1 MLYDNEIIHEIK
13 YGSFLMSVNSE
24 NFDENII
31 IDCDD
36 YFVKFSGYTKE
47 EIKQRK
53 VKFKDILLDDEFDDI
68 CNFVKENINVLGE
81 IYLEHKIKCKTG
93 AVLIITNC
101 CEILTKDSSNI
112 ILKNTITHV
121 SEKSDPQ
128 FVESYHMLNFNTIL
142 KNMPC
147 GIAVYKIEESEKEK
161 RLRLTYANDKFYN
174 QLGYT
179 KESYIEATDGG
190 YVGNLF
196 ADSEARTKI
205 LNKIFSNITN
215 TKPVDI
221 QTKLKKA
228 DGSEAIMSINGKI
241 FIGSD
246 GMSRLQVVF
255 FDITKIAKAEETIKL
270 QNERYKIIE
279 ESTDELTFDYN
290 IKKDTLYLPKKDIFK
305 NFDYKIEGYI
315 NKEAC
320 RETVHPED
328 YIRFISLWKDA
339 MKSNVKNYVDVRTKA
354 FNGEYCWYRVH
365 YVSVADTCGTITH
378 IYGRYSN
385 IDNERKLHLNS
396 ADAEAKIQKL
406 TMSDNITGLLNRHT
420 FKVQA
425 QEIINNYNSKEEC
438 LAVVYADINNFSF
451 VNDNYGYDAGDS
463 MLNDFSSI
471 LNSMEKVKKGSR
483 INSDLFLFLLSGKDK
498 SEILSLVE
506 YISGKFYNIQKQ
518 KYIGGNFTIASGIY
532 YISGKGEDIAYAI
545 DNADLARKNIKAHKE
560 LNICVYNEEFRIRRT
575 REKSIITKLQNAIN
589 EHQIELFLQ
598 PKFSMKT
605 RKVIGAE
612 ALARWRNP
620 DGTYKLPF
628 EFIDVLEKAG
638 YIVELDFFIYEE
650 SLKCIKRWQNDGK
663 NMIPISVNFSRKNNI
678 NPEFTQKIL
687 ELAEKYNINNKYIE
701 FEITESAFAE
711 NTLAMF
717 SNMNILRQHG
727 FKVDIDD
734 FGIGYSSL
742 SFLLNSPIDTV
753 KVDKVF
759 VDGIEKS
766 KYHRD
771 FIKQMCMLINT
782 TNKEIIFEGVET
794 ENQADFLCNCG
805 FDLAQGW
812 LFDKAIRVD
821 EFEKKY
827 IYV

>member
-1 MLYDNEIIHEIK
+1 MLYDKEVIHEIK
-13 YGSFLMSVNSE
+13 YGSFLLSVNSE
-24 NFDENII
+24 NFDENVI
-31 IDCDD
+31 IDCDE
-36 YFVKFSGYTKE
+36 YFVRFSGYSRE

-53 VKFKDILLDDEFDDI
+53 LKFRDILLDDEYYSI
-68 CNFVKENINVLGE
+68 CDFVKKNINPLGE

-93 AVLIITNC
+93 SVLVITNC
-101 CEILTKDSSNI
+101 CEILSKDSSNI
-112 ILKNTITHV
+112 ILKNTIV
-121 SEKSDPQ
+121 QASENSDPQ
-128 FVESYHMLNFNTIL
+128 FVESYYTLNFNAIL

-147 GIAVYKIEESEKEK
+147 GVAVYRLEESDGEKK
-161 RLRLTYANDKFYN
+161 LHLTYANDKFYS

-179 KESYIEATDGG
+179 KESYINATNGG

-196 ADSEARTKI
+196 ADSESKTKI
-205 LNKIFSNITN
+205 LNNIFCN
-215 TKPVDI
+215 TKNTEPIDI
-221 QTKLKKA
+221 QTKMKKA
-228 DGSEAIMSINGKI
+228 DGSEAVMSINGKI
-241 FIGSD
+241 FVGSD
-246 GMSRLQVVF
+246 GLSRLQVVF
-255 FDITKIAKAEETIKL
+255 FDITGIAKAEETIMF

-279 ESTDELTFDYN
+279 ESTDELIFDYD
-290 IKKDTLYLPKKDIFK
+290 IKKDILYLPKKDIFK
-305 NFDYKIEGYI
+305 KINYKIEGYI
-315 NKEAC
+315 NKQTC
-320 RETVHPED
+320 KDTVHPED
-328 YIRFISLWKDA
+328 SIRFISLWKDA
-339 MKSNVKNYVDVRTKA
+339 VKSPVKNYVDVRTKA
-354 FNGEYCWYRVH
+354 FNGEYCWYRVY
-365 YVSVADTCGTITH
+365 YVSVADTCGEMTH

-385 IDNERKLHLNS
+385 IDNERKFHLNS
-396 ADAEAKIQKL
+396 NDAEAKIQKL

-420 FKVQA
+420 FKIQV
-425 QEIINNYNSKEEC
+425 QEIINNYNPKKEC
-438 LAVVYADINNFSF
+438 LSVVYADINNFSF
-451 VNDNYGYDAGDS
+451 VNDNFGYDAGDS

-471 LNSMEKVKKGSR
+471 LRSMKKVKKSSR
-483 INSDLFLFLLSGKDK
+483 INSDLFLFLLSGTDK
-498 SEILSLVE
+498 QDIMSSVE
-506 YISGKFYNIQKQ
+506 YISDKFYSMQKQ
-518 KYIGGNFTIASGIY
+518 KYRAGNFNVASGIY

-545 DNADLARKNIKAHKE
+545 DNADLARKNIKSHKE
-560 LNICVYNEEFRIRRT
+560 LNICIYNEEFRIRRT
-575 REKSIITKLQNAIN
+575 REKSIITKLQNAISEN
-589 EHQIELFLQ
+589 QIELFLQ
-598 PKFSMKT
+598 PKFSMNS

-650 SLKCIKRWQNDGK
+650 ALKCVKRWQNDGK
-663 NMIPISVNFSRKNNI
+663 NLIPISVNFSRKNNI
-678 NPEFTQKIL
+678 NPEFTQKVL

-782 TNKEIIFEGVET
+782 TNKEVIFEGVET
-794 ENQADFLCNCG
+794 EKQADFLCKCG

-827 IYV
+827 IYI

>member
-1 MLYDNEIIHEIK
+1 MLYDKEVIHEIK
-13 YGSFLMSVNSE
+13 YGSFLLSVNSE
-24 NFDENII
+24 NFDENVI
-31 IDCDD
+31 IDCDE
-36 YFVKFSGYTKE
+36 YFVRFSGYSRE

-53 VKFKDILLDDEFDDI
+53 LKFRDILLDDEYDCI
-68 CNFVKENINVLGE
+68 CNFVKENINPLGE
-81 IYLEHKIKCKTG
+81 IYLEHKIKCRTG
-93 AVLIITNC
+93 SVLVITNC
-101 CEILTKDSSNI
+101 CEILSKDGSNI
-112 ILKNTITHV
+112 ILKNTIV
-121 SEKSDPQ
+121 QASENSDPQ
-128 FVESYHMLNFNTIL
+128 FVESYYTLNFNSVL

-147 GIAVYKIEESEKEK
+147 GVAVYRLEESDGEKK
-161 RLRLTYANDKFYN
+161 LHLTYANDKFYS

-179 KESYIEATDGG
+179 KESYINATNGG

-196 ADSEARTKI
+196 VGDDAKNKI
-205 LNKIFSNITN
+205 LNKIFCN
-215 TKPVDI
+215 TKNTEPIDI
-221 QTKLKKA
+221 QTKMKKA
-228 DGSEAIMSINGKI
+228 DGSEAVMSINGKI
-241 FIGSD
+241 FVGSD
-246 GMSRLQVVF
+246 GFSRLQVVF
-255 FDITKIAKAEETIKL
+255 FDITEIAKAEETIRF

-279 ESTDELTFDYN
+279 ESTDELIFDYD
-290 IKKDTLYLPKKDIFK
+290 IKKDILYLPKKDIFK
-305 NFDYKIEGYI
+305 KINYKIEGYI
-315 NKEAC
+315 NKQTC
-320 RETVHPED
+320 KETVHPED
-328 YIRFISLWKDA
+328 SIRFMSLWKDA
-339 MKSNVKNYVDVRTKA
+339 IKSPVKNYVDVRTKA
-354 FNGEYCWYRVH
+354 FNGEYCWYRIY
-365 YVSVADTCGTITH
+365 YVSVADTCGEMTH
-378 IYGRYSN
+378 IYGRYSS
-385 IDNERKLHLNS
+385 IDNERKFHLNS
-396 ADAEAKIQKL
+396 TDAEAKIQKL

-420 FKVQA
+420 FKIQA
-425 QEIINNYNSKEEC
+425 QEIINNYNPKKEC
-438 LAVVYADINNFSF
+438 LSVVYADINNFSF
-451 VNDNYGYDAGDS
+451 VNDNFGYDAGDS

-471 LNSMEKVKKGSR
+471 LRSMKKVKKSSR
-483 INSDLFLFLLSGKDK
+483 INSDLFLFLLSGTDRQDIMSSVK
-498 SEILSLVE
+498 
-506 YISGKFYNIQKQ
+506 YISDKFYSMQKQ
-518 KYIGGNFTIASGIY
+518 KYRAGNFTVASGIY

-560 LNICVYNEEFRIRRT
+560 LNTCIYNEEFRTRRT
-575 REKSIITKLQNAIN
+575 REKSIITKLQNAIS

-598 PKFSMKT
+598 PKFSMNS

-650 SLKCIKRWQNDGK
+650 ALKCVKRWQNDGK
-663 NMIPISVNFSRKNNI
+663 NLIPISVNFSRKNNI

-782 TNKEIIFEGVET
+782 TNKEVIFEGVET
-794 ENQADFLCNCG
+794 ENQADFLCKCG

-827 IYV
+827 IYI